1 MFFVVVDISVDNETR
16 VITSSILKYSDLVV
30 CVHSNERARIVNNCV
45 CNAFFKKNIKIPRL
59 LELKKNSTLKLPEGS
74 KLYRL
79 IRKCIR
85 TVFSL
90 SSIGKGIQCNYIIPG
105 LRRPAGKIPEGA
117 LYHSPEKIDIHRWT
131 VISTLSPILQAD
143 RWWKIFCPSKKNI
156 STSS

>member
-1 MFFVVVDISVDNETR
+1 MFFVVVDVSVDNETR
-16 VITSSILKYSDLVV
+16 VVTSSILKYSDLVV

-45 CNAFFKKNIKIPRL
+45 CNAFFKKKNIKIARL

-105 LRRPAGKIPEGA
+105 LRCPAGKMYLSIG
-117 LYHSPEKIDIHRWT
+117 RF
-131 VISTLSPILQAD
+131 ISFARKD
-143 RWWKIFCPSKKNI
+143 
-156 STSS
+156 